1 MKRTEYLFLLAT
13 LALPCRVFGE
23 QLPMMVFSARD
34 GLGTTVS
41 RIVVDSKGFVWIPGC
56 EGLARFDGNGFR
68 LYSQDDGLPAG
79 CVQDIVERKDGTYWI
94 AAQDQVCLFD
104 PRPNVRRFRCESPN
118 LGTIAVLLE
127 DERGLWCGTDTGLW
141 LRPAGA
147 SKSSKF
153 VRTVESDSTGRSIQV
168 GRLLKDTRGDVWAT
182 TLSGLFRFRTDG
194 RIDRW
199 TTSQGFTIDPGTA
212 ISETHGS
219 IWVGTQEALV
229 QLGIE
234 PDSGEARIAA
244 RFGRPDG
251 LPSGYTTDVRQWHG
265 SVWAATFQGLAR
277 QLPSGRWQAVQLDP
291 SVNAFPLERLA
302 VDVLGN
308 LWVGTD
314 GGGAARI
321 SGSGF
326 SSFTQRDGLAPGKI
340 SAIFEDG
347 NGVLNAVTKDETS
360 YSINRFDGYRFQR
373 VRVKAPSGIG
383 WGWSWSQIIAHSRS
397 GDWWLATGSGLLRY
411 RKRLDNIPRLQG
423 PEVGLPAGSTFR
435 VFEDSSGAIWASKLG
450 MENHGLYRRDPTT
463 GRFETLDESRGLPSL
478 GEHANCPAVFAE
490 DGAGQVWIGMLE
502 GGLVRF
508 RGGKFQQ
515 FPTAA
520 GAPDRGVCALFIDRQ
535 DRLWIATRRKGLLR
549 VDDPS
554 AADPVFSAYTK
565 TNGLSSNTVLALA
578 EDSTGRIYAA
588 SGSCVDRL
596 DPATGRIH
604 HFTSADGL
612 LPGEFKVA
620 FRDRNGAIWFGGDQG
635 LVRFE
640 PQRDERMSL
649 PAVLIYS
656 IRINGEPRPIS
667 DLGETEPALLSLS
680 PSERQ
685 VQVDFG
691 GFRHDLLYQT
701 RLSGV
706 DGDWTRPSPSR
717 SIHYL
722 SLAPG
727 NYELSIRAVGG
738 DGSVSP
744 APARVRFEIAAPV
757 WQRWWF
763 LLAGAAVLSAIVYA
777 AHRYHL
783 AQAVAL
789 ERVRTRIASDLHD
802 DIGSNLS
809 VISGLSEVLRQQAHG
824 IAPQMADPLSLIS
837 EVSSRSME
845 AMADI
850 VWAIDPRKDR
860 LRDLAQRMRRWASD
874 ALAGRPI
881 ELNFIAPEDDLSL
894 DAEMRREIYLVFKE
908 AVHNIVRHSGCTR
921 MSVSLRK
928 EGSALVLHVEDNG
941 KGFVPSQAT
950 QGQGLASIR
959 RRAARLGGEVRI
971 QSGTGGTSV
980 VVRVPLRAKPARQPV
995 I

>member
-1 MKRTEYLFLLAT
+1 MKRTEFVFLLAT
-13 LALPCRVFGE
+13 QVLPCRAFSE
-23 QLPMMVFSARD
+23 QLPMMVFSASD

-56 EGLARFDGNGFR
+56 EGLARFDGNNFR

-79 CVQDIVERKDGTYWI
+79 CVNDIVQRKDGSYWI
-94 AAQDQVCLFD
+94 AAQNQLCLFD
-104 PRPNVRRFRCESPN
+104 PRPNKRRFQCETPN

-147 SKSSKF
+147 SKSAKF
-153 VRTVESDSTGRSIQV
+153 ARAIEPDSNGRPIHV

-182 TLSGLFRFRTDG
+182 TLPGLVRLRADG

-199 TTSQGFTIDPGTA
+199 TVTQGFTTDVGTA
-212 ISETHGS
+212 ISETPGA
-219 IWVGTQEALV
+219 IWVGTQDALV
-229 QLGIE
+229 QLRID
-234 PDSGEARIAA
+234 PDSGEARSEA
-244 RFGRPDG
+244 RFGRPEG
-251 LPSGYTTDVRQWHG
+251 LPSGYTSDVCYWRG
-265 SVWAATFQGLAR
+265 SLWAATFQGLAR
-277 QLPSGRWQAVQLDP
+277 LLPSGRWQAVQLDP
-291 SVNAFPLERLA
+291 SVHAFPLERLA

-308 LWVGTD
+308 MWVGTD
-314 GGGAARI
+314 GGGVARI

-347 NGVLNAVTKDETS
+347 NGVLYAVTKDETS
-360 YSINRFDGYRFQR
+360 YSINKFDGYRFHR
-373 VRVKAPSGIG
+373 VPIKAPSGIG
-383 WGWSWSQIIAHSRS
+383 WGWSWSQIIVHSRS

-411 RKRLDNIPRLQG
+411 RKRLDEIPILQG
-423 PEVGLPAGSTFR
+423 PEFGLPAGSTFR
-435 VFEDSSGAIWASKLG
+435 VFEDSSGAIWASKLAIA
-450 MENHGLYRRDPTT
+450 NHGLYRRDPGT
-463 GRFETLDESRGLPSL
+463 GRFETLDESQGLPSL
-478 GEHANCPAVFAE
+478 KESANCPAVFAE
-490 DGAGQVWIGMLE
+490 DRSGQVWIGMLE

-515 FPTAA
+515 FSATA
-520 GAPDRGVCALFIDRQ
+520 GAPDRGVCSLLIDMRG
-535 DRLWIATRRKGLLR
+535 RLWIATRRKGLLR

-554 AADPVFSAYTK
+554 AGDPAFSTYAK
-565 TNGLSSNTVLALA
+565 ANGLSSNTVLALA
-578 EDSTGRIYAA
+578 EDSMGRIYAA
-588 SGSCVDRL
+588 SGGCVDRL

-604 HFTSADGL
+604 HFTTSDGL

-620 FRDRNGAIWFGGDQG
+620 FRDRRGAIWFGGDQG
-635 LVRFE
+635 LVRLE
-640 PQRDERMSL
+640 LQRAERANV
-649 PAVLIYS
+649 PAVLVYA
-656 IRINGEPRPIS
+656 IRINGDPRPLS

-691 GFRHDLLYQT
+691 GFHHDLLYQT

-706 DGDWTRPSPSR
+706 GGDWTRPSPSR
-717 SIHYL
+717 SVHYL

-727 NYELSIRAVGG
+727 NYELSIRAVGA
-738 DGSVSP
+738 DGSFSP

-763 LLAGAAVLSAIVYA
+763 LLAGAAALSGIVYA
-777 AHRYHL
+777 AHRYNL

-809 VISGLSEVLRQQAHG
+809 VISGLSEMLRQQARG
-824 IAPQMADPLSLIS
+824 TAPQLAAPLSVIS

-850 VWAIDPRKDR
+850 VWAIDPRKDH
-860 LRDLAQRMRRWASD
+860 LRDLAQRMRRWTSD

-881 ELNFIAPEDDLSL
+881 ELNFTAPEDDLSL

-908 AVHNIVRHSGCTR
+908 AVHNIVRHSGCTT
-921 MSVSLRK
+921 MSVSLRRD
-928 EGSALVLHVEDNG
+928 GSALVLHVEDNG
-941 KGFVPSQAT
+941 KGFVPIQAT
-950 QGQGLASIR
+950 QGQGLASI
-959 RRAARLGGEVRI
+959 
-971 QSGTGGTSV
+971 
-980 VVRVPLRAKPARQPV
+980 
-995 I
+995 